1 MLFSWWLIICI
12 AGGIWLLMWTEQAYI
27 FLLSKVNET
36 KPTIPL
42 NVSDPLQRGPQPN
55 AGQKNTALH
64 VAWLLSASQIASSW
78 VDSSIVYVLKIVGM
92 WTITTF
98 TFSPNPPLPVYIT
111 ILWKILV

>member
-1 MLFSWWLIICI
+1 
-12 AGGIWLLMWTEQAYI
+12 MWAVQAYI
-27 FLLSKVNET
+27 FLSSKVIET

-42 NVSDPLQRGPQPN
+42 NVSDPLQHGPQPN
-55 AGQKNTALH
+55 AWQKNTALH
-64 VAWLLSASQIASSW
+64 VAWLLSATQIASSW

-98 TFSPNPPLPVYIT
+98 TFSPKKKPNPVYIT

>member
-1 MLFSWWLIICI
+1 
-12 AGGIWLLMWTEQAYI
+12 MWPEQAYI
-27 FLLSKVNET
+27 FPSSKVTET

-42 NVSDPLQRGPQPN
+42 NVSDPLQHGPQPN
-55 AGQKNTALH
+55 ARQKNTALH
-64 VAWLLSASQIASSW
+64 VAWLLSATQIASSW

-98 TFSPNPPLPVYIT
+98 TFSPKKKNNNPVYIT